1 MTAICHKHN
10 ITSED
15 ERWKVL
21 MEELMPTEDQDTEGE
36 DERQESFREQIC
48 PQCYIALKER
58 LKEAKR
64 NLKVESRQAI
74 HLRAENDRLQGILDA
89 VMTTVKTLSGKDPVE
104 LSKKTYRRFP
114 GIPYD
119 HSEEHG
125 DIANILP
132 NLIVELANQGKKP

>member
-1 MTAICHKHN
+1 MKAICHKHN
-10 ITSED
+10 ITSDD

-21 MEELMPTEDQDTEGE
+21 MEELMPTEGE
-36 DERQESFREQIC
+36 DDEQESFREQIC
-48 PQCYIALKER
+48 PQCYISLKDR

-74 HLRAENDRLQGILDA
+74 HLRAENDRLQEILNA
-89 VMTTVKTLSGKDPVE
+89 VMMTVKNLSGKDPVE
-104 LSKKTYRRFP
+104 LSKKTYRKFP
-114 GIPYD
+114 GVPMIPGV
-119 HSEEHG
+119 SEEHG